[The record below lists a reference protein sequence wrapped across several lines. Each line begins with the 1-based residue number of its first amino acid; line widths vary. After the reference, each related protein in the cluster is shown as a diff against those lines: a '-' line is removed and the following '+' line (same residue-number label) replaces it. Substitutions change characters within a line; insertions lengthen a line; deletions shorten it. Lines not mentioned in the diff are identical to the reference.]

1 MITLTQ
7 LKQALK
13 SRTVILGLC
22 VVGLTYAQT
31 YVLQIDLTPF
41 QQMLAGSGLGSA
53 IVVLRFL
60 TTMPV
65 ADKKTLIKG

>member
-13 SRTVILGLC
+13 SRTVLLGLC
-22 VVGLTYAQT
+22 VVALTYAQT

-65 ADKKTLIKG
+65 SDKKTLKG

>member
-65 ADKKTLIKG
+65 SEK

>member
-7 LKQALK
+7 LKQARK

-31 YVLQIDLTPF
+31 YILQIDLTPF

-65 ADKKTLIKG
+65 SEK

>member
-13 SRTVILGLC
+13 SRTVLLGLC

-65 ADKKTLIKG
+65 SEK

>member
-31 YVLQIDLTPF
+31 YVLQVDLTPF

-65 ADKKTLIKG
+65 SEK

>member
-1 MITLTQ
+1 MINLTQ

-22 VVGLTYAQT
+22 VVALTYAKT

-65 ADKKTLIKG
+65 SEK